1 MPKGKERNNELS
13 RLQKKFGLTLN
24 GLRTIA
30 NNHRI
35 GSKTPLIGAHE
46 AQEIGKTV
54 WQALEGYIFRKGG
67 KPRFKA
73 WKHGLNSIS
82 GTDNREL
89 IWKPEESA
97 LYWRKKPYR
106 VKIEDSQQQVA
117 LIFDEKTR
125 QAEKRIGMSMT
136 LFEKAGGGLVAVDG
150 IDGLAVKLGVPA
162 GVLKETV
169 QSFNGKVRADGT
181 APEAVPPKAHLA
193 AKLDMKGR
201 LYAFYPL
208 TPSITMVYGG
218 LTIDT
223 KARVTAQD
231 GDVICGL
238 YAAGETV
245 NLYYIGLSRRR
256 HFVAVPGF
264 RSHGRRGCGK
274 ACRALRPSVLNIGDV
289 TRSSGRKARHSDI
302 CLSKTARGKPRRFR
316 S

>member
-54 WQALEGYIFRKGG
+54 WQALEGCIFRKGG

-106 VKIEDSQQQVA
+106 VKIDDSQQQVA

-136 LFEKAGGGLVAVDG
+136 LFDKAGGGLVTADG
-150 IDGLAVKLGVPA
+150 IDDLADKLGVPA
-162 GVLKETV
+162 G
-169 QSFNGKVRADGT
+169 
-181 APEAVPPKAHLA
+181 
-193 AKLDMKGR
+193 
-201 LYAFYPL
+201 
-208 TPSITMVYGG
+208 GG
-218 LTIDT
+218 
-223 KARVTAQD
+223 
-231 GDVICGL
+231 
-238 YAAGETV
+238 
-245 NLYYIGLSRRR
+245 
-256 HFVAVPGF
+256 
-264 RSHGRRGCGK
+264 
-274 ACRALRPSVLNIGDV
+274 
-289 TRSSGRKARHSDI
+289 
-302 CLSKTARGKPRRFR
+302 
-316 S
+316 

>member
-1 MPKGKERNNELS
+1 MH
-13 RLQKKFGLTLN
+13 KKFGLTLN

-54 WQALEGYIFRKGG
+54 WQALEGCIFRKGG
-67 KPRFKA
+67 KPRFKS
-73 WKHGLNSIS
+73 WKH
-82 GTDNREL
+82 
-89 IWKPEESA
+89 EESA

-106 VKIEDSQQQVA
+106 VKIDDSQQQVA

-136 LFEKAGGGLVAVDG
+136 LFEKAGGGLVTADG
-150 IDGLAVKLGVPA
+150 IDDLADKLGVPA

-169 QSFNGKVRADGT
+169 QSFNAKVRADGT

-193 AKLDMKGR
+193 AKLDKKGR

-208 TPSITMVYGG
+208 PPSITMVYGG

-223 KARVTAQD
+223 KARVTAQE
-231 GDVICGL
+231 GDVIRGL

-245 NLYYIGLSRRR
+245 NLYYMDYHGGGILSQCLA
-256 HFVAVPGF
+256 F
-264 RSHGRRGCGK
+264 
-274 ACRALRPSVLNIGDV
+274 
-289 TRSSGRKARHSDI
+289 GRKA
-302 CLSKTARGKPRRFR
+302 G
-316 S
+316 

>member
-1 MPKGKERNNELS
+1 MA

-67 KPRFKA
+67 KPRFKS
-73 WKHGLNSIS
+73 WKRGLNGIS

-106 VKIEDSQQQVA
+106 VKIDDSQQQVA

-136 LFEKAGGGLVAVDG
+136 LFDKAGGGLVTADG
-150 IDGLAVKLGVPA
+150 SDDLADKLGVPA
-162 GVLKETV
+162 G
-169 QSFNGKVRADGT
+169 
-181 APEAVPPKAHLA
+181 
-193 AKLDMKGR
+193 
-201 LYAFYPL
+201 
-208 TPSITMVYGG
+208 GG
-218 LTIDT
+218 
-223 KARVTAQD
+223 
-231 GDVICGL
+231 
-238 YAAGETV
+238 
-245 NLYYIGLSRRR
+245 
-256 HFVAVPGF
+256 
-264 RSHGRRGCGK
+264 
-274 ACRALRPSVLNIGDV
+274 
-289 TRSSGRKARHSDI
+289 
-302 CLSKTARGKPRRFR
+302 
-316 S
+316 

>member
-1 MPKGKERNNELS
+1 MH
-13 RLQKKFGLTLN
+13 KKFGLTLN
-24 GLRTIA
+24 SLRTIA

-54 WQALEGYIFRKGG
+54 WQALEGCIFRKGG
-67 KPRFKA
+67 KPRFKS
-73 WKHGLNSIS
+73 WKRGLNSIS

-106 VKIEDSQQQVA
+106 VKIDDSQQQVA

-136 LFEKAGGGLVAVDG
+136 LFEKAGGGLVAADG
-150 IDGLAVKLGVPA
+150 IDDLADKLGVPA

-169 QSFNGKVRADGT
+169 QSFNAKVREDGT
-181 APEAVPPKAHLA
+181 APEAVPSKAHLA

-223 KARVTAQD
+223 KARVTAQE
-231 GDVICGL
+231 GDVMRGL
-238 YAAGETV
+238 YAVGETV
-245 NLYYIGLSRRR
+245 NLYYMDY
-256 HFVAVPGF
+256 
-264 RSHGRRGCGK
+264 HGGGILPQCL
-274 ACRALRPSVLNIGDV
+274 AF
-289 TRSSGRKARHSDI
+289 GR
-302 CLSKTARGKPRRFR
+302 TAGEGAAKLAGH
-316 S
+316 

>member
-1 MPKGKERNNELS
+1 MH
-13 RLQKKFGLTLN
+13 KKFGLTLN

-54 WQALEGYIFRKGG
+54 WQALEGYTFRKGG
-67 KPRFKA
+67 KPRFKS
-73 WKHGLNSIS
+73 WKRGLNGIS

-106 VKIEDSQQQVA
+106 VKIDDSQQQVA

-136 LFEKAGGGLVAVDG
+136 LFEKAGGGLVTADG
-150 IDGLAVKLGVPA
+150 IDDLVDKLGVPA

-169 QSFNGKVRADGT
+169 ESNSKVREDGT

-223 KARVTAQD
+223 KARVTAQE
-231 GDVICGL
+231 GDVMRGL

-245 NLYYIGLSRRR
+245 NLYYMDYHGGGILSQCR
-256 HFVAVPGF
+256 F

-274 ACRALRPSVLNIGDV
+274 A
-289 TRSSGRKARHSDI
+289 
-302 CLSKTARGKPRRFR
+302 
-316 S
+316 

>member
-1 MPKGKERNNELS
+1 MH
-13 RLQKKFGLTLN
+13 KKFGLTLN

-67 KPRFKA
+67 KPRFKS
-73 WKHGLNSIS
+73 WKRGLNGIS

-106 VKIEDSQQQVA
+106 VKIDDSQQQVA

-136 LFEKAGGGLVAVDG
+136 LFEKAGGGLVTADG
-150 IDGLAVKLGVPA
+150 IDDLADKLGVPA

-169 QSFNGKVRADGT
+169 EAFNSKVREDGT

-231 GDVICGL
+231 GDVMRGL

-245 NLYYIGLSRRR
+245 NLYYMDYHGGGILSQCLAFGR
-256 HFVAVPGF
+256 VAGEGAAKLAG
-264 RSHGRRGCGK
+264 HG
-274 ACRALRPSVLNIGDV
+274 
-289 TRSSGRKARHSDI
+289 GRV
-302 CLSKTARGKPRRFR
+302 F
-316 S
+316 